1 MNETGDSSLLNGIIE
16 HARQEAQA
24 LDASC
29 TREVELLEHEYAEK
43 ARQERE
49 NEERLLR
56 QQLEEVSKREES
68 QLRSIERKRALMMG
82 DRFKAR
88 LMEALVQRMEQLS
101 SSQEYEKILVG
112 WIAEAAVGIDRP
124 EARVQCSFKEHITPE
139 MLNQAKRLV
148 ETSTGKSVKL
158 VFDEVPLTSQGV
170 VVSSIDGKVSYDNR
184 VVTRVERY
192 GRAMNELMEG

>member
-1 MNETGDSSLLNGIIE
+1 
-16 HARQEAQA
+16 
-24 LDASC
+24 
-29 TREVELLEHEYAEK
+29 
-43 ARQERE
+43 
-49 NEERLLR
+49 
-56 QQLEEVSKREES
+56 
-68 QLRSIERKRALMMG
+68 
-82 DRFKAR
+82 
-88 LMEALVQRMEQLS
+88 
-101 SSQEYEKILVG
+101 
-112 WIAEAAVGIDRP
+112 
-124 EARVQCSFKEHITPE
+124 